1 MVRARFFAIH
11 NEGFERCNS
20 GDIPDDTVSAASL
33 AHQDSF
39 GPKVITNYL
48 NDTLDESTVR
58 NKPDDTDTNSIS
70 DAASVI
76 DTNHLW

>member
-1 MVRARFFAIH
+1 M
-11 NEGFERCNS
+11 
-20 GDIPDDTVSAASL
+20 
-33 AHQDSF
+33 
-39 GPKVITNYL
+39 ITNYL